1 MSMVRKI
8 NRIAY
13 ALILAGL
20 CMGLAGVVSA
30 DAASVDTIAE
40 GKAAEKAG
48 RYEEAL
54 KHYVTALE
62 SMTESS
68 LTEQLNAL
76 LMWDPFSEE
85 PLKEGNTSERR
96 VREKIIAIALK
107 MKPPPKIPDA
117 VIEHEGRA
125 EAAVQMAKKPEDFL
139 LAAREY
145 REATRLAPWVARYYF
160 NLGVVLEK
168 SGRLAEAVQNYEL
181 YLLAAPGAPD
191 QREVGKR
198 VAGLK
203 FKQEVASKEG
213 EEESMKQA
221 AEAERRTRETNEQQE
236 AERLVA
242 SLAGQWHNSC
252 AEPGTIP
259 GNPYA
264 LVSVA
269 PLKLDWKAWDFMDR
283 EWIEHGRHQGPFIYD
298 PSAKKLI
305 MNNRSV
311 PGQRREVAIINSNR
325 LEETLY
331 QPNGNTSR
339 CTWTRIP

>member
-8 NRIAY
+8 NSIAY

-30 DAASVDTIAE
+30 DAIADAIAE

-54 KHYVTALE
+54 KHYVTALA
-62 SMTESS
+62 SMKEGSTAA
-68 LTEQLNAL
+68 QLHAL
-76 LMWDPFSEE
+76 LMWDPLSEE
-85 PLKEGNTSERR
+85 PLKAGNAEERR

-125 EAAVQMAKKPEDFL
+125 ETAAQMAKKPEDFL

-168 SGRLAEAVQNYEL
+168 SGRLAEAAQNYEL
-181 YLLAAPGAPD
+181 YLLAAIGASD
-191 QREVGKR
+191 EREVKKKI
-198 VAGLK
+198 AGLK
-203 FKQEVASKEG
+203 FKQEMAGKEQAETESKNRA
-213 EEESMKQA
+213 EESA
-221 AEAERRTRETNEQQE
+221 LPAWEASDRQE
-236 AERLVA
+236 AERLIA
-242 SLAGQWHNSC
+242 SLAGRWHNGC
-252 AEPGTIP
+252 AASDTIP
-259 GNPYA
+259 GNPYV

-269 PLKLDWKAWDFMDR
+269 PLTLDWKAWNFMDR
-283 EWIEHGRHQGPFIYD
+283 EWSEHGRYQGPFIYD
-298 PSAKKLI
+298 PSTKKLI

-311 PGQRREVAIINSNR
+311 PGQRREMAIVNSNR

>member
-8 NRIAY
+8 NSIAY

-20 CMGLAGVVSA
+20 CMGLAGVASA
-30 DAASVDTIAE
+30 DAIAE
-40 GKAAEKAG
+40 GEAAEKAG

-62 SMTESS
+62 ST
-68 LTEQLNAL
+68 
-76 LMWDPFSEE
+76 
-85 PLKEGNTSERR
+85 KEDGVAERKAIG
-96 VREKIIAIALK
+96 KIVAIARK

-203 FKQEVASKEG
+203 FKQEMASKEG

-242 SLAGQWHNSC
+242 SLAGQWHNHC
-252 AEPGTIP
+252 AAPGTIP

-269 PLKLDWKAWDFMDR
+269 PLTLDWKAWDFMDR
-283 EWIEHGRHQGPFIYD
+283 EWIEHGRALGPFIYD
-298 PSAKKLI
+298 PSTKKLI
-305 MNNRSV
+305 MNSRS
-311 PGQRREVAIINSNR
+311 GNGLRIEMAIVNSNR
-325 LEETLY
+325 LEETLSW
-331 QPNGNTSR
+331 PNGNPSPR